1 MLSALSFGLL
11 QSNRVQTFLSDKL
24 FHYISENLHARFT
37 LKSINIKFF
46 NTVSIDSLYVED
58 PHKDTLL
65 LADHVTVKAS
75 NLLRALLNQK
85 KNRINIKEIE
95 LDNSIVNLITD
106 STGTINLQFIIDAV
120 SGKKDT
126 PSKNKKGVII
136 RKVSFKNSRVAIK
149 RTDSTPKDFGVN
161 FSDLMLNHFNADIRN
176 IKPVKDTV
184 NMQIRHL
191 SFEDKSG
198 LIVNNFSTEFTICS
212 KQLFFGNVTINTPQ
226 SNISAPHI
234 SLSFNDFK
242 AFKGNGIFDQVR
254 LNILLNKSDLNL
266 NDLAYFA
273 PVFRSTDQSLELS
286 GNISGYLS
294 NIKGQNIRLNF
305 GRHSYLTGNLN
316 LTGLPDIRETFIVFD
331 LNELNTNPSD
341 LERLNLPGQNKIELP
356 PYLAQLGNFSYR
368 GNFTGFITDFVA
380 YGRLHTN
387 IGNIRTDLMF
397 KPDTARHFAFNG
409 KLEMD
414 KFNIGKLL
422 STEKLGEVTLQ
433 ASVKGTSASGKT
445 IDANMNGN
453 IKSIEI
459 NAYTYNNIRLLGE
472 LTNNTY
478 NGSITIEDPNIGMD
492 FKGKVDFSKKIPTYD
507 FSANVNH
514 ANLYALHFDKTNPTH
529 TASFFIKAKASGNS
543 LENLNG
549 EISLL
554 NSLFTKDN
562 DQIQIYDFNLIAKNN
577 ADSNSFNIRS
587 DFLDADLT
595 GKFNMNE
602 AKKSFR
608 QFLHVYLP
616 ALTDSNKIVYTNFKS
631 NFNFDIKFKKT
642 RPIFNYF
649 FPGYYVDDNSIVRG
663 SYNPEENAFSLFM
676 RSPQIKFKGNTWNKM
691 YMNISSDDST
701 FSITSGSEN
710 LLLAN
715 RITLKNFS
723 VYSNVFN
730 DTIDVLTRWNNW
742 DSAAYKGSFIARA
755 AFTPEGK
762 LAKPAVS
769 VNIMPSTIVT
779 QDTLWVVNRSRITYD
794 SSGLAI
800 NNFIINHEDQSFI
813 INGKLSKKE
822 TDSLTVNFNK
832 FNLDNLNILAKNK
845 GFQFKG
851 IIDGHASVSNVY
863 ENPLFK
869 SKLNVDNLIINGE
882 DLGFT
887 EINSS
892 WNNSKKAIHLQ
903 AVTTRGSLK
912 TINIEG
918 DYFPKNNGAL
928 AFTIDLDKLRL
939 NIISPYVQQ
948 LLDDVRGLASG
959 TLSLNGTISQP
970 LLNGSINFQKT
981 IFTFKY
987 LQTRYNFTQKINIL
1001 NNNILLDNLK
1011 LFDEY
1016 GSYAIVNGSVRD
1028 NYFKDFR
1035 FDISLN
1041 ANDFLFLNTS
1051 HADNSMYYGTAFA
1064 SGLVKF
1070 TGTPKN
1076 INLDVKAKTE
1086 PNTRFFIPLGE
1097 EGNISDYSFISF
1109 YNEDS
1114 TLVKKQNLDNYKVN
1128 LSGMQMNFDLDVTQ
1142 DAELQLI
1149 FDPKVGDIIKGR
1161 GNGDIKMAIN
1171 TLGKFSMYGEYTIT
1185 SGDYLFTLQ
1194 DVINKKLKVE
1204 SGSKVTWTG
1213 DPVNADID
1221 IQATYRTKA
1230 SLYDLFPSTDEAE
1243 NNYSK
1248 NRATIDCQL
1257 FMTGKLMNP
1266 NIKYDIYLPFADEQ
1280 TRDRVKNAITSE
1292 EDLSKQ
1298 FLSLLVMGR
1307 FLPNLN
1313 QKSSN
1318 PNYLATGSGVNAS
1331 ELLSNQLS
1339 NWLSQISNDFDIGV
1353 NYRPGD
1359 QITSREMEFA
1369 LSTQL
1374 LNDRLSING
1383 NVDVTTNAAAN
1394 STNNIVGD
1402 FDVDYKLNKSGKL
1415 QIKAYNRAND
1425 NMIYENSPYTQGV
1438 GLLYKEEFNTFGE
1451 LLKNYWH
1458 AITGIFEGKKK
1469 QRADSVDNSAQQI
1482 NRYKK

>member
-1 MLSALSFGLL
+1 M
-11 QSNRVQTFLSDKL
+11 
-24 FHYISENLHARFT
+24 
-37 LKSINIKFF
+37 
-46 NTVSIDSLYVED
+46 
-58 PHKDTLL
+58 
-65 LADHVTVKAS
+65 ADQVTVKVS
-75 NLLRALLNQK
+75 KLLRSLINQK
-85 KNRINIKEIE
+85 KYRINIKEIE
-95 LDNSIVNLITD
+95 LDNSFVNLVTD

-120 SGKKDT
+120 SGNKNA
-126 PSKNKKGVII
+126 PSKNKKGIIIQKVIL
-136 RKVSFKNSRVAIK
+136 KNSRVALK
-149 RTDSTPKDFGVN
+149 RTDSAGKDFGVN
-161 FSDLMLNHFNADIRN
+161 FSDLMLHHFNAEVQN
-176 IKPVKDTV
+176 IKPIKDTV
-184 NMQIRHL
+184 NMQIKHL

-198 LIVNNFSTEFTICS
+198 LTVNHLSAEFSICN
-212 KQLFFGNVTINTPQ
+212 KQLLFSEVTINTPQ
-226 SNISAPHI
+226 STISAPEI
-234 SLSFNDFK
+234 SLKFNDFQ
-242 AFKGNGIFDQVR
+242 AFKDNGLYDKVR
-254 LNILLNKSDLNL
+254 LNIKLDKSDINL

-273 PVFRSTDQSLELS
+273 PLFRSTDQSFELS
-286 GNISGYLS
+286 GDISGHL
-294 NIKGQNIRLNF
+294 NNLKGQKIRLNF
-305 GRHSYLTGNLN
+305 GKNSYLTGNLN

-331 LNELNTNPSD
+331 LNELNTNSFD
-341 LERLNLPGQNKIELP
+341 LEKLNLPGRNKIELP
-356 PYLAQLGNFSYR
+356 PYLDQLGNFSYR

-380 YGRLHTN
+380 YGKLHTK
-387 IGNIRTDLMF
+387 IGNISMDLMF

-422 STEKLGEVTLQ
+422 STEKLGEVTFQ

-445 IDANMNGN
+445 IDANMNGD

-459 NAYTYNNIRLLGE
+459 NAYKYKNIRLLGE
-472 LTNNTY
+472 LTNKTY
-478 NGSITIEDPNIGMD
+478 NGSINIEDPNIGLD

-514 ANLYALHFDKTNPTH
+514 ANLYTLHFDKVNPTH
-529 TASFFIKAKASGNS
+529 TASFFIKANARGNS

-554 NSLFTKDN
+554 NSLFTKNN

-577 ADSNSFNIRS
+577 ADSNSFKIRS

-595 GKFNMNE
+595 GKFNINE
-602 AKKSFR
+602 AKNSFR
-608 QFLHVYLP
+608 QFLHIYLP
-616 ALTDSNKIVYTNFKS
+616 ALTDSNKIAFTNFNS

-649 FPGYYVDDNSIVRG
+649 LPGYYLDDNTIVRG
-663 SYNPEENAFSLFM
+663 SYDPEKSVLSFFM
-676 RSPQIKFKGNTWNKM
+676 RSPQVNFKGNSWNKM
-691 YMNISSDDST
+691 FLNISSDDST

-715 RITLKNFS
+715 RISLKNFS
-723 VYSNVFN
+723 IYSNVFN

-742 DSAAYKGSFIARA
+742 DSAAYKGSIIARA
-755 AFTPEGK
+755 AFKSEGK
-762 LAKPAVS
+762 QAIPAVF
-769 VNIMPSTIVT
+769 VNIMPSTIIT
-779 QDTLWVVNRSRITYD
+779 QDTLWEVNKSQITYD

-800 NNFIINHEDQSFI
+800 KDFIINHNDQSFI
-813 INGKLSKKE
+813 LNGRLSKKE
-822 TDSLTVNFNK
+822 TDSLTVSFNK
-832 FNLDNLNILAKNK
+832 FNLDNLNILSKNK
-845 GFQFKG
+845 GFKFHG
-851 IIDGHASVSNVY
+851 IIDGHASVSNIY

-869 SKLNVDNLIINGE
+869 SKLKIDNLIINGE

-892 WNNSKKAIHLQ
+892 WDNIEKAIHLQ
-903 AVTTRGSLK
+903 AVTTRGNLK
-912 TINIEG
+912 TINIVG

-939 NIISPYVQQ
+939 NIITPYVQK

-959 TLSLNGTISQP
+959 TLTLNGTISQP
-970 LLNGSINFQKT
+970 LLNGSINLQKT

-987 LQTRYNFTQKINIL
+987 LQTRYNFTQKVNIL

-1016 GSYAIVNGSVRD
+1016 GSSAIVNGSVRD
-1028 NYFKDFR
+1028 TYFKDFR

-1064 SGLVKF
+1064 TGLVKF

-1086 PNTRFFIPLGE
+1086 PNTRFFVPLGE

-1114 TLVKKQNLDNYKVN
+1114 TIAKKINLDNYKVN
-1128 LSGMQMNFDLDVTQ
+1128 LSGMQMNFELDVTQ

-1161 GNGDIKMAIN
+1161 GNGVINMSIN

-1230 SLYDLFPSTDEAE
+1230 SLYDLFPSTSLENE
-1243 NNYSK
+1243 NNYK

-1257 FMTGKLMNP
+1257 YMTGKLMNP
-1266 NIKYDIYLPFADEQ
+1266 NIKYDIYLPFADQ
-1280 TRDRVKNAITSE
+1280 QLRDKVKNSITSE

-1307 FLPNLN
+1307 FLPTN
-1313 QKSSN
+1313 QQNNN

-1339 NWLSQISNDFDIGV
+1339 NWLSQISSDFDIGV

-1359 QITSREMEFA
+1359 QITSREVEFA

-1383 NVDVTTNAAAN
+1383 NVDVTNNATAN

-1402 FDVDYKLNKSGKL
+1402 FDVDYKINKSGKL

-1425 NMIYENSPYTQGV
+1425 NMIYQNSPYTQGF

-1451 LLKNYWH
+1451 LLKNYWNT
-1458 AITGIFEGKKK
+1458 ITGIFERKKK
-1469 QRADSVDNSAQQI
+1469 QSADSVDNSRQQI